1 MRILLC
7 EDQQFT
13 VSANY
18 KKNYKM
24 KKLLIIAGVIAMVGL
39 ATSCKKEKDCVCK
52 TYVGSQQMSSAETTI
67 EDGDCSDLNT
77 SQTVMGMTQKVVC
90 EEK

>member
-1 MRILLC
+1 
-7 EDQQFT
+7 
-13 VSANY
+13 
-18 KKNYKM
+18 M

-52 TYVGSQQMSSAETTI
+52 TYVGSEQISSSETTI
-67 EDGDCSDLNT
+67 KDGECSDLNT
-77 SQTVMGMTQKVVC
+77 SQTAMGMTQKIVC